1 MSAGGWEKTFHE
13 MQFAPE
19 VCHQLAD
26 AVEQTAAKVF
36 QKMLFGVRDHADSDV
51 MRECLDALGQVW
63 KRSDP
68 MKGAEIFSI
77 FCRYF
82 GISGAGGGCRYHC
95 IAQDVCT
102 AAFWNQG
109 YGGGTGYPCRIS
121 GTAGAVW
128 AGVCL
133 PAAEK
138 IYTGYDNWL

>member
-1 MSAGGWEKTFHE
+1 MEK
-13 MQFAPE
+13 
-19 VCHQLAD
+19 
-26 AVEQTAAKVF
+26 EQ
-36 QKMLFGVRDHADSDV
+36 
-51 MRECLDALGQVW
+51 
-63 KRSDP
+63 
-68 MKGAEIFSI
+68 
-77 FCRYF
+77 RYF
-82 GISGAGGGCRYHC
+82 PFFVDISEYRVLVVGAGIIA